1 MCVQHMHTAF
11 DPETK
16 DHDTEGNRFLCSFN
30 DTKDLAELKSSA
42 CAAQGMVYEPAQC
55 LTVLVI

>member
-1 MCVQHMHTAF
+1 MVIVFTQLYVYNTYMHTAF

-16 DHDTEGNRFLCSFN
+16 DHDTEGNQFLCSFN

-42 CAAQGMVYEPAQC
+42 CAAQGMVNK
-55 LTVLVI
+55 